1 MLFGF
6 TPSSAQRST
15 TSNIRAK
22 WWLVPL
28 CLPFLFACS
37 QTRPPEIMAPQEANH
52 NQTQSHEESQISDL
66 LKAEFTLQREG
77 PNKAYDNF
85 YSLAQESKDPDFIER
100 LVRIAVASR
109 NKVYIEQ
116 SADLWR
122 SVEPTSEQ
130 AYSLAMQVYAQGERP
145 NDIAKLL
152 DTATLNHVPL
162 RFFPLYLE
170 DNVRNSQVI
179 DTLETAITVASPLTQ
194 KNQFIRLS
202 QAHLWLLSGQYEQ
215 ARQLAKTLIEEPN
228 TEKSEALYLILAFSE
243 KNQNQSEKA
252 ISTLKTANQAYPKSV
267 NILSPLLSLLVENK
281 QAKTAIKL
289 LDNSALSEDDKL
301 QACLNLARSLL
312 EYKLPELAFNVL
324 NDLPQQQR
332 GFHNQIHYLQAIALA
347 ELDRQDDAIK
357 KMNQVHGT
365 LQSSA
370 TNQIAL
376 WLYEQ
381 GRQKDINN
389 LVLTRTNR
397 EYLPEQVTT
406 ISQLHQEKGQPML
419 AYDLLTKAVD
429 LFPESNDLRYQKSL
443 FAEHLGYWD
452 ITLEELNTL
461 IAKHPDNAQYLNALG
476 YTLLTR
482 TDQLDE
488 AMTYIEKAYELSDDD
503 PAIIDSLGW
512 GMFLKGEYEQSSYY
526 LEKAWSI
533 LQDAEIAAHY
543 GESLWRQRHYDQAIS
558 IWETALKQ
566 SPNATILLDTIQRLS
581 PSLLE
586 NHQQDENS

>member
-6 TPSSAQRST
+6 TPSSAHSSA
-15 TSNIRAK
+15 TSYIRAK

-28 CLPFLFACS
+28 CLPFLFACN
-37 QTRPPEIMAPQEANH
+37 QTRSPEITTLQVEKNAH
-52 NQTQSHEESQISDL
+52 TQPYEESQISDL

-77 PNKAYDNF
+77 PNKAYDSF
-85 YSLAQESKDPDFIER
+85 YKIAQKSKDPQFIER

-122 SVEPTSEQ
+122 SIAPTSEQ
-130 AYSLAMQVYAQGERP
+130 AYSLAIQVYAQGERP

-152 DTATLNHVPL
+152 DMAIQNRVPL

-179 DTLETAITVASPLTQ
+179 STLEKAITLTSPLTQ

-215 ARQLAKTLIEEPN
+215 ASQLGNTLLEDPN
-228 TEKSEALYLILAFSE
+228 TEKSEALYLILAYSE
-243 KNQNQSEKA
+243 KNQNQLTKA
-252 ISTLKTANQAYPKSV
+252 ISTLKIANLKYPKSA
-267 NILSPLLSLLVENK
+267 NILSPLLSLLVENE
-281 QAKTAIKL
+281 QAHAAIKL
-289 LDNSALSEDDKL
+289 LDSSTLSEDDKL
-301 QACLNLARSLL
+301 QTCLNFARTLL
-312 EYKLPELAFNVL
+312 EYKQPDFALSVL
-324 NDLPQQQR
+324 NGLPQRQR
-332 GFHNQIHYLQAIALA
+332 GFSNQIQYLQAIALN
-347 ELDRQDDAIK
+347 ELKRQDEAIE
-357 KMNQVHGT
+357 KMNLVHGT
-365 LQSSA
+365 LQSNA
-370 TNQIAL
+370 TSQIAL

-381 GRQKDINN
+381 GKQKDIND

-397 EYLPEQVTT
+397 EYLPEQITT
-406 ISQLHQEKGQPML
+406 ISQLHQEEGQPML
-419 AYDLLTKAVD
+419 AYDLLSKAVD
-429 LFPESNDLRYQKSL
+429 LFPESDELRYQKSL

-452 ITLEELNTL
+452 ITLKELNTL
-461 IAKHPDNAQYLNALG
+461 LEKHPDNAQYLNAIG

-488 AMTYIEKAYELSDDD
+488 AMVYIERAYELSDND

-543 GESLWRQRHYDQAIS
+543 GESLWRQRHYDQALI
-558 IWETALKQ
+558 IWKTALQQ
-566 SPNATILLDTIQRLS
+566 SPNATILLDTIKRLS

-586 NHQQDENS
+586 SHQQDENS

>member
-15 TSNIRAK
+15 ASYTRAK
-22 WWLVPL
+22 WWLVSF

-37 QTRPPEIMAPQEANH
+37 QTRLPESNVFQETAND
-52 NQTQSHEESQISDL
+52 QTQRHEESQISDL

-85 YSLAQESKDPDFIER
+85 YSIAQESKDPAFIER

-152 DTATLNHVPL
+152 DTAMLNHVPL

-170 DNVRNSQVI
+170 DNVRDSQVM
-179 DTLETAITVASPLTQ
+179 DTLESAIKMASPLTQ

-215 ARQLAKTLIEEPN
+215 ARQQANALIEDPS
-228 TEKSEALYLILAFSE
+228 TEKSEALYLILAYSE
-243 KNQNQSEKA
+243 KNQNQLDKA
-252 ISTLKTANQAYPKSV
+252 ISTLTTANQTYPQSV
-267 NILSPLLSLLVENK
+267 NILSPLLNLLVENE
-281 QAKTAIKL
+281 QAQTAIKL
-289 LDNSALSEDDKL
+289 LDNTSLSEDDKL
-301 QACLNLARSLL
+301 QACLNLARTLL
-312 EYKLPELAFNVL
+312 EYKQPDLAFNVL
-324 NDLPQQQR
+324 NGLPQQR
-332 GFHNQIHYLQAIALA
+332 AFRNQIYYLQAIALD
-347 ELDRQDDAIK
+347 ELGRHNDAIER
-357 KMNQVHGT
+357 MNQVHGT

-370 TNQIAL
+370 TNQMAL

-381 GRQKDINN
+381 GRQKDIND

-429 LFPESNDLRYQKSL
+429 LFPESDELRYQKSL

-452 ITLEELNTL
+452 ITLEELNNL
-461 IAKHPDNAQYLNALG
+461 LEKHPNNAQYLNALG

-482 TDQLDE
+482 TDQLDK
-488 AMTYIEKAYELSDDD
+488 AMIYIERAYELSDDD

-543 GESLWRQRHYDQAIS
+543 GESLWRQRHYDQALS
-558 IWETALKQ
+558 IWKTALQQ
-566 SPNATILLDTIQRLS
+566 SPNATILLDTIKRLS

>member
-15 TSNIRAK
+15 ASYTRAK
-22 WWLVPL
+22 WWLVSF

-37 QTRPPEIMAPQEANH
+37 QTRPPESTVFQETAND
-52 NQTQSHEESQISDL
+52 QTQRHEESQISDL

-85 YSLAQESKDPDFIER
+85 YSIAQESKDPAFIER

-152 DTATLNHVPL
+152 DTAMLNHVPL

-170 DNVRNSQVI
+170 DNVRDSQVM
-179 DTLETAITVASPLTQ
+179 DTLESAIKMASPLTQ

-215 ARQLAKTLIEEPN
+215 ARQQANALIEDPS
-228 TEKSEALYLILAFSE
+228 TEKSEALYLILAYSE
-243 KNQNQSEKA
+243 KNQNQSDKA
-252 ISTLKTANQAYPKSV
+252 ISTLTTANQIYPQSV
-267 NILSPLLSLLVENK
+267 NILSPLLSLLVENE
-281 QAKTAIKL
+281 QAQTAIKL
-289 LDNSALSEDDKL
+289 LDNASLSEDDKL
-301 QACLNLARSLL
+301 QACLNLARTLL
-312 EYKLPELAFNVL
+312 EYKQPELAFNVL
-324 NDLPQQQR
+324 NGLPQQR
-332 GFHNQIHYLQAIALA
+332 GFRNQIHYLQAIALD
-347 ELDRQDDAIK
+347 ELGRHNDAIER
-357 KMNQVHGT
+357 MNKVHGT

-370 TNQIAL
+370 TNQMAL

-381 GRQKDINN
+381 GRQKDIND

-429 LFPESNDLRYQKSL
+429 LFPESDELRYQKSL

-452 ITLEELNTL
+452 ITLEELNNL
-461 IAKHPDNAQYLNALG
+461 LEKHPDNAQYLNALG

-482 TDQLDE
+482 TDQLDK
-488 AMTYIEKAYELSDDD
+488 AMIYIERAYELSGDD

-543 GESLWRQRHYDQAIS
+543 GESLWRQRHYDQALS
-558 IWETALKQ
+558 IWKTALQQ
-566 SPNATILLDTIQRLS
+566 SPNATILLDTIKRLS